1 MFSVVSERI
10 GNISALACTSAMGL
24 QEDDMKLSST
34 MQGDAQIVV
43 AQETR
48 IDAAVAIQFKD
59 RMKAETENGDGRV
72 ILDLSRVE
80 FIDSS
85 GLGAIVAAMKQ
96 LAGRRKL
103 ELAGLTETVQKVF
116 RLTRMDTIFA
126 IHESVETALEGP

>member
-1 MFSVVSERI
+1 
-10 GNISALACTSAMGL
+10 
-24 QEDDMKLSST
+24 MKLESSV
-34 MQGDAQIVV
+34 QGDAQIIV
-43 AQETR
+43 AEEPR

-59 RMKAETENGDGRV
+59 RMKAETEGGEGRV

-96 LAGRRKL
+96 MSGKRRM

-126 IHESVETALEGP
+126 VHDSVDAALEQRA

>member
-1 MFSVVSERI
+1 
-10 GNISALACTSAMGL
+10 
-24 QEDDMKLSST
+24 MKLSST
-34 MQGDAQIVV
+34 MQGDAQIIV
-43 AQETR
+43 AQEPR

-59 RMKAETENGDGRV
+59 RMKAETEQGEGRV

-96 LAGRRKL
+96 ISGQRRM

-126 IHESVETALEGP
+126 IHPTVEDALGKQV